1 MKLLVII
8 CLMINLYHIYGSY
21 KLIILSILSIKN
33 LLQFWFILLQ
43 INYPFSQK
51 AKHGKISRLLWGEI
65 FFNLKIMKKLIQV
78 QVHESAFLTL
88 IISYILHRFTTLPSL
103 VRNAANH
110 LFKK

>member
-8 CLMINLYHIYGSY
+8 CLMINLYHRYGSY

-51 AKHGKISRLLWGEI
+51 AKQGKISRLLGGEI
-65 FFNLKIMKKLIQV
+65 FFNLKIMKKLI